1 MNNYLKLKW
10 YDIVLLLI
18 LFFLGA
24 LLLNPLFS
32 FLAKKLN
39 INPYIFTPIMTI
51 GNYVIIYITYYYIN
65 LKDGIKNFKFNYS
78 LKNSKLFPI
87 ALLLFFGQYL
97 VSEFLTGLVPTQG
110 GLLEKMYKTMSYAL
124 LGNASHYPV
133 ITFIS
138 VCIVAPIFEEL
149 FFRGFIL
156 KGMLNNQIKPQKAIL
171 ISALIFGGI
180 HMFPW
185 QVISGFLAG
194 IVLGLTFY
202 KTGSLLTCTILHCIN
217 NIIGFIFFIQY
228 KSLESPNLGFNDF
241 TLFIV
246 GIIIIVIFGS
256 IYMNLTKN
264 QSWKSY

>member
-10 YDIVLLLI
+10 YDIVLALI

-24 LLLNPLFS
+24 LVLSPLFS
-32 FLAKKLN
+32 ILAKKLHT
-39 INPYIFTPIMTI
+39 NPYVFTPILTI
-51 GNYVIIYITYYYIN
+51 GNYLIVFLVYYLVG
-65 LKDGIKNFKFNYS
+65 LKPRKESFTISYS

-97 VSEFLTGLVPTQG
+97 VSEFLTGLIPTQG
-110 GLLEKMYKTMSYAL
+110 GIFEKMYRTMSYAL
-124 LGNASHYPV
+124 LGNAGNYPI

-180 HMFPW
+180 HIFPW
-185 QVISGFLAG
+185 QAVGGILAG
-194 IVLGLTFY
+194 IVLGITFY
-202 KTGSLLTCTILHCIN
+202 KTGSLLTCTLLHCIN
-217 NIIGFIFFIQY
+217 NTIGFIFFMRY
-228 KSLESPNLGFNDF
+228 KSLESPELGFSNF

-246 GIIIIVIFGS
+246 GIIIIAIFGC
-256 IYMNLTKN
+256 IYMKLTKN

>member
-10 YDIVLLLI
+10 YDIILLII

-24 LLLNPLFS
+24 LLLNPLIS

-39 INPYIFTPIMTI
+39 ITPYVFTPIITI
-51 GNYVIIYITYYYIN
+51 GSYLLVYITYYFIV
-65 LKDGIKNFKFNYS
+65 LKPRKENFRISYS
-78 LKNSKLFPI
+78 LKNIRLFPI

-97 VSEFLTGLVPTQG
+97 VSEFLTGLIPTQG
-110 GLLEKMYKTMSYAL
+110 GILEKMYKTMSYAL

-180 HMFPW
+180 HIFPW
-185 QVISGFLAG
+185 QVIGGILAG
-194 IVLGLTFY
+194 IVLGITFY
-202 KTGSLLTCTILHCIN
+202 KTGSLLTCTILHCMN
-217 NIIGFIFFIQY
+217 NSIGFLFFIRY
-228 KSLESPNLGFNDF
+228 KSLESPDLGFSDC
-241 TLFIV
+241 TLFMV
-246 GIIIIVIFGS
+246 GIIIIAIFGS
-256 IYMNLTKN
+256 IYMKLTKN